1 MTLEEGL
8 EYARK
13 SGLDVTIAELEEAAE
28 LQEMLPE
35 AMNEVVGG
43 RKYFKTGSKAEKCPA
58 TPNGEHQW
66 VISGR
71 EIEVRKFLVWVIHN
85 RIDIWKCSAC
95 RKKKGTGA

>member
-13 SGLDVTIAELEEAAE
+13 SGLDVTIVELEEAAE

-43 RKYFKTGSKAEKCPA
+43 RKYSKRVPKQRNALQPR
-58 TPNGEHQW
+58 TVNING
-66 VISGR
+66 
-71 EIEVRKFLVWVIHN
+71 
-85 RIDIWKCSAC
+85 
-95 RKKKGTGA
+95 

>member
-58 TPNGEHQW
+58 TPNSEHQW

-71 EIEVRKFLVWVIHN
+71 
-85 RIDIWKCSAC
+85 D
-95 RKKKGTGA
+95 